1 MLKLGMLMQNSHI
14 YESYRY
20 IYVTFETE
28 TAYIQMKKVIFTIIP
43 SLCFS
48 LLASAQIELSGH
60 QDVYYGTAAK
70 EVPNTDGNFCWGL
83 LCIAWL
89 PGSYNA
95 TSEVVYME
103 PGEVNN
109 SFKAKYRHHGNAG
122 ASVFRY
128 CFYEVNGAVPQVCHT
143 VTYAVDVEVNV
154 NDLSA
159 VGGEMQVFPNPIEHV
174 GTVSYRFNQAPN
186 KGKMVIYNTVG
197 AKVKEIALK
206 NQQGVIYVGG
216 EEFASGVYFCSIE
229 DNGVVHKTARI
240 VFQ

>member
-1 MLKLGMLMQNSHI
+1 
-14 YESYRY
+14 
-20 IYVTFETE
+20 
-28 TAYIQMKKVIFTIIP
+28 MKKVIFTIIP

-60 QDVYYGTAAK
+60 QDVYYGTAAILQEEVPAEWDVINSSDIAIELSARRIAVE